1 MKKPFIIA
9 TVAVAALLLCTA
21 AQSCRQVS
29 KIISGVQKLKKVADD
44 NTKYLHLEFLDIPIA
59 GGCNKF
65 VDTLKALGF
74 HDAESYSDAYWLYG
88 NYSGLPVEACV
99 YFTPITNLVS
109 RVAVYYPDRSSWAD
123 IESEYFRLKDS
134 LTVLYGEPESKE
146 VFEPPFKKGDG
157 YEHKAVEKKMCEY
170 WSVFSVYHGSALVGT
185 IYLDLGE
192 GDDPDTFEIMLLFT
206 DAHNYQMEQ
215 KETAAVSKMV
225 DSVQD
230 SQDDTD
236 STEAST
242 AKDSTSTQPTESNNK
257 PIQ

>member
-1 MKKPFIIA
+1 MKKPFVIA
-9 TVAVAALLLCTA
+9 TVAVAALLLCMA

-65 VDTLKALGF
+65 VDTLKTLGF

-99 YFTPITNLVS
+99 YFTPITKLAS
-109 RVAVYYPDRSSWAD
+109 RVAVYYPDRPSWAD

-146 VFEPPFKKGDG
+146 TFEPPFKKGDG
-157 YEHKAVEKKMCEY
+157 YEMKAVEKNMCEY
-170 WSVFSVYHGSALVGT
+170 WSIFSVFHGGALIGT
-185 IYLDLGE
+185 IYLDIGK
-192 GDDPDTFEIMLLFT
+192 GDDPNTCEIMLLFT
-206 DAHNYQMEQ
+206 DTRNFQMEQ
-215 KETAAVSKMV
+215 KETPH
-225 DSVQD
+225 D
-230 SQDDTD
+230 
-236 STEAST
+236 
-242 AKDSTSTQPTESNNK
+242 
-257 PIQ
+257 